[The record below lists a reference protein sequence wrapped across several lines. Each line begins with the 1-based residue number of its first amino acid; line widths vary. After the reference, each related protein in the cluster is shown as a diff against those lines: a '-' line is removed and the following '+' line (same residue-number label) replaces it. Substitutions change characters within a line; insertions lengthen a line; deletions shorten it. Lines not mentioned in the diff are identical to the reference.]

1 MKRFKELS
9 DDIIRTVW
17 NNSKSLFEICKKLEN
32 KVEIPVTNIL
42 TKDSYEKNPKLC
54 KQCGSAIS
62 WSKRANDFCSHSCS
76 ATYINLKRGAKS
88 SGKYVRG
95 ATSICV
101 NCGNV
106 VPARNQYCNH
116 KCQAEYA
123 YKEFIKSWKEGKE
136 LGISV
141 IPMPIY

>member
-17 NNSKSLFEICKKLEN
+17 NNSKSLFEICKKLEIHDNISNRNKLKEWAVKN

-116 KCQAEYA
+116 KCQA
-123 YKEFIKSWKEGKE
+123 
-136 LGISV
+136 
-141 IPMPIY
+141 